1 MPMQG
6 RATPRFGA
14 PPRPACCALPHAG
27 TGPRE
32 KFWDALRVL
41 AAVVSLG
48 LLAAAAGIFLVA
60 GWFAEMTPGGMDSTT
75 RPAPSSR
82 RAHPTDVPAA
92 DE

>member
-1 MPMQG
+1 
-6 RATPRFGA
+6 
-14 PPRPACCALPHAG
+14 
-27 TGPRE
+27 
-32 KFWDALRVL
+32 L